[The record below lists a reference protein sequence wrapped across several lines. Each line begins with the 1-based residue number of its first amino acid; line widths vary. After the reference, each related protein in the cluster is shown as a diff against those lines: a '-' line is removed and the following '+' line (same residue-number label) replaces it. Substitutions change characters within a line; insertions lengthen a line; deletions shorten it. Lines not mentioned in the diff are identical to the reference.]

1 LICWGSTVRREP
13 IESGGERHEALIG
26 AAADR
31 SFANR
36 TLANVSF
43 FRNIRAATVAEMDR
57 RCRWLDLENGAVLID
72 AGEFPEKVYFLLHGE
87 LRYSLYTQFGKIL
100 SLPAALPGALIGYT
114 ALTMDT
120 PHPYSID
127 ATKRSTLACMSV
139 RTFQDFM
146 QRDPDIVQALLK
158 TIIERQHLLI
168 EHIEELT
175 TLNVRAR
182 IHNELARLCR
192 DCTNSDGSAVIFP
205 VPTHEDLANRI
216 GTRREAVSRE
226 LSHLQHT
233 GIVLRHE
240 GALFVPDVARLMD
253 AQMNLKD

>member
-1 LICWGSTVRREP
+1 MRREP
-13 IESGGERHEALIG
+13 IESGGERLEGLIS

-43 FRNIRAATVAEMDR
+43 FRNVRAATVAEMDR

-87 LRYSLYTQFGKIL
+87 LRYSLYTRFGKIL

-146 QRDPDIVQALLK
+146 QRDPDVVQALLK
-158 TIIERQHLLI
+158 TMIERQHILI

-192 DCTNSDGSAVIFP
+192 DSTNSDGSAVIFP
-205 VPTHEDLANRI
+205 VPTHEELANRI

-240 GALFVPDVARLMD
+240 GALFVPDIARLMD
-253 AQMNLKD
+253 AEMHLKD

>member
-1 LICWGSTVRREP
+1 VGSTVRREP
-13 IESGGERHEALIG
+13 IESGGERHEAFIG
-26 AAADR
+26 ADADR

-36 TLANVSF
+36 TLASVSF
-43 FRNIRAATVAEMDR
+43 FRSVRAATIAEMDR

-87 LRYSLYTQFGKIL
+87 LRYSLYTRFGKIL

-146 QRDPDIVQALLK
+146 QRDPDVVQALLK
-158 TIIERQHLLI
+158 TMIERQHILI
-168 EHIEELT
+168 DHIEELT
-175 TLNVRAR
+175 TLDARAR

-192 DCTNSDGSAVIFP
+192 DSTNSDGSAVIFP
-205 VPTHEDLANRI
+205 VPTHEELANRI

-240 GALFVPDVARLMD
+240 GALFVPDIARLMD
-253 AQMNLKD
+253 TEMNLKD